1 MTGSMY
7 AAIAGL
13 KAHMDK
19 LSVIGNN
26 IANINTNSYKTKRT
40 VFRDALYST
49 YSSGSNGTDRKGGVS
64 PSQIGY
70 GSNIGS
76 IDMNMR
82 SGIFNVTGDAMDC
95 MIDGEGFFMV
105 ADKNIAG
112 VIDPADPSS
121 FKSLTLTRVGD
132 FKFGP
137 DGYLV
142 DGTGKTVYGLLA
154 TGTDVDGNPTVC
166 DQLVPIRLPR
176 QNADGTIAWPTQ
188 TGNDAIQDGDEKLPF
203 APLDSINIDKAS
215 GRISG
220 NVKGTDKWITVGF
233 LAIGNVSNSAG
244 LTQIGNSYYQC
255 GDGAGDM
262 SVTLLGGMEQKL
274 KTKDGKQLDYVN
286 GSMNAGGAALS
297 DKARFGSAGQTVLSP
312 NGLEGSNVDLATEI
326 SEMITTQRGYQANTR
341 IITVTDTMLEEL
353 VNMKR

>member
-26 IANINTNSYKTKRT
+26 VANINTNSYKTKRT
-40 VFRDALYST
+40 VFRDTMYSM
-49 YSSGSNGTDRKGGVS
+49 YSSGSNGTDRKGS
-64 PSQIGY
+64 TNPSQVGY
-70 GSNIGS
+70 GSQIGS

-82 SGIFNVTGDAMDC
+82 GGTFSPTGNSMDC
-95 MIDGEGFFMV
+95 MIDGEGFFLV
-105 ADKNIAG
+105 GDKNIAE
-112 VIDPADPSS
+112 VIDPTDPNS

-132 FKFGP
+132 FGFGA
-137 DGYLV
+137 DGYLT
-142 DGTGKTVYGLLA
+142 DGTGKPVYGLLT
-154 TGTDVDGNPTVC
+154 TGVDAEGNPIVS

-188 TGNDAIQDGDEKLPF
+188 TGNDAIQDADEKLPL
-203 APLDSINIDKAS
+203 APLDSISIDKAS

-220 NVKGTDKWITVGF
+220 NVKGTDQWITVGF
-233 LAIGNVSNSAG
+233 LAVGNVSNSAG
-244 LTQIGNSYYQC
+244 LTQEGDSYYKC
-255 GDGAGDM
+255 SDGAGDL
-262 SVTLLGGMEQKL
+262 SVTLLGGIEQKL
-274 KTKDGKQLDYVN
+274 QTANGPLTYVN
-286 GSMNAGGAALS
+286 ASMNAGGAALS
-297 DKARFGSAGQTVLSP
+297 DKSRFGSAGQTLLAP
-312 NGLEGSNVDLATEI
+312 GGLEGSNVDLATEI

-341 IITVTDTMLEEL
+341 IITVTDAMLEEL